1 MSTVAD
7 TPHEEPAAIDSD
19 PAAAEPEV
27 LIVDPDSVEPV
38 ERRQHERLHTYL
50 RVRWEG
56 LFGCHGGTVS
66 DISAGGCF
74 ILSERQMTLRE
85 LIRLEI
91 ELHDGEWVKVWGEVT
106 NQFPGVGFGMR
117 YTEVDGEDEDKFT
130 LSLEQTK
137 SLKAGVSALKRVNRL
152 FLGPDGEDVPAAQV
166 DRQEYKAKLML
177 ALHKVNKALLDLP
190 ECRKKAALR
199 LSVQAYADL
208 YRVWSVMSEGAGGG
222 NPRELVEAYR
232 CLKERYAAPA
242 HVLESLRGGDLS
254 AVLTFLRRKASISL
268 AFAS

>member
-7 TPHEEPAAIDSD
+7 TADEAPFAHSD
-19 PAAAEPEV
+19 DAAAAEPE
-27 LIVDPDSVEPV
+27 LLFVDADSVEPI

-56 LFGCHGGTVS
+56 LFGCHDGTVS

-106 NQFPGVGFGMR
+106 NEFPGVGFGVR
-117 YTEVDGEDEDKFT
+117 YTEVDGEDENKFT

-137 SLKAGVSALKRVNRL
+137 SIKAGVSALKRVNRL
-152 FLGPDGEDVPAAQV
+152 FLGPDGEDVPAAQF

-177 ALHKVNKALLDLP
+177 ALHKVNKTLLDLP

-208 YRVWSVMSEGAGGG
+208 YRVWAAMSAGAAG
-222 NPRELVEAYR
+222 NPKEWVASYK
-232 CLKERYAAPA
+232 CLKEKYGAPTY
-242 HVLESLRGGDLS
+242 VLEAFRGGDL
-254 AVLTFLRRKASISL
+254 ATALTFLRQKAHIYL
-268 AFAS
+268 TFVY

>member
-7 TPHEEPAAIDSD
+7 TADEAPFADFGD
-19 PAAAEPEV
+19 DAAAEHEI
-27 LIVDPDSVEPV
+27 IVVDSDAVEPV

-56 LFGCHGGTVS
+56 LFGSFEGTVS

-85 LIRLEI
+85 LLRLEI

-106 NQFPGVGFGMR
+106 NEFPGVGFGVR
-117 YTEVDGEDEDKFT
+117 YTEVDGEDENKFT

-137 SLKAGVSALKRVNRL
+137 SIKAGVSALKRVNRL
-152 FLGPDGEDVPAAQV
+152 FLGPDGEDVPAAQF

-177 ALHKVNKALLDLP
+177 ALHKVNKTLLDLP

-208 YRVWSVMSEGAGGG
+208 YRVWSIMSEGAGA
-222 NPRELVEAYR
+222 NPRELVEAYK

-242 HVLESLRGGDLS
+242 HVLEGVRGGDLS
-254 AVLTFLRRKASISL
+254 AVLAFLRRKASISL